1 MLKTVISLT
10 VLVLVL
16 MMASATFAVPLDA
29 DTEDHATTVTDDIAA
44 GSNGTVVIK
53 RPRRLWITGP
63 TGQDYWD
70 DNCDFPGYDFAFYT
84 TSKSDCASVCLNV
97 YSPKLCTHFSWVK
110 NSCAIKNIPSG
121 MYESG
126 TSGVSCGFI
135 RGRSNQ
141 PYP

>member
-1 MLKTVISLT
+1 MLKSVISLT
-10 VLVLVL
+10 VFAVML
-16 MMASATFAVPLDA
+16 MMASPTFAVPLDA
-29 DTEDHATTVTDDIAA
+29 GMEDPSLTVTDDVVS
-44 GSNGTVVIK
+44 GSNDTVVIK

-84 TSKSDCASVCLNV
+84 TSKSDCARTCLDI
-97 YSPKLCTHFSWVK
+97 YSPKLCTHFSWTL
-110 NSCAIKNIPSG
+110 NSCAIKNIPAG
-121 MYESG
+121 MYETG
-126 TSGVSCGFI
+126 KSGVSCGFI